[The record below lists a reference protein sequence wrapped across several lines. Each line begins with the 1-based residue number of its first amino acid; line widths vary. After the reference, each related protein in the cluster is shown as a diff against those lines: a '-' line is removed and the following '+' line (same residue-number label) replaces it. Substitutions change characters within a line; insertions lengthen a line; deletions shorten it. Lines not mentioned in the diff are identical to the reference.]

1 MELRMQYATARDGVR
16 IAYGTAG
23 SGPWLV
29 RVPSLPFSHSQLEWQ
44 QGSDFFDHLAAN
56 WSVVQYDPR
65 GVGLSDRDPPDL
77 SLEARI
83 SDLEAVVDKL
93 GIETFALHG
102 VGWSGPVVVTY
113 TIRHP
118 ERVSHLILDDAQ
130 MRIEDFMAIPQIRAL
145 EQLSGDWD
153 SFLDFLVFTMYG
165 TGRDQ
170 SGPIIQYLKACVS
183 QQGAQRIF
191 AAVRGDDAVSLLP
204 QIKAPTLIV
213 QHGGARQNA
222 VGVGYQIEG
231 AREMAASIPNARLVI
246 LSGGVQDDTG
256 RIFHEI
262 ADLLDTD
269 ATAPHKHTDARQL
282 SGGVRAILFTD
293 VVEHTE
299 MMRRLGDEKGREVL
313 REHERITRDV
323 LKAHAGD
330 EVKTMGD
337 GFLASFGSV
346 AKSVEAAIAL
356 QRAFTER
363 NQSAAEPLHVRV
375 GLNAGEPIEEDGD
388 LFGSTIILAARI
400 AAAAESGEIL
410 ASMAVRELSAG
421 KPFLFADRGD
431 RALRGF
437 EDPVRMFE
445 VNWRA

>member
-1 MELRMQYATARDGVR
+1 M
-16 IAYGTAG
+16 
-23 SGPWLV
+23 
-29 RVPSLPFSHSQLEWQ
+29 EWQ
-44 QGSDFFDHLAAN
+44 QGSDFFDQLAAN

-65 GVGLSDRDPPDL
+65 GVGLSDRDVADL

-83 SDLEAVVDKL
+83 SDLEAVVDRV
-93 GIETFALHG
+93 GMETFALHG
-102 VGWSGPVVVTY
+102 VGWSGPVVVSY
-113 TIRHP
+113 AVRHP
-118 ERVSHLILDDAQ
+118 ERVTHLILDDAQ

-165 TGRDQ
+165 LGRDQ

-191 AAVRGDDAVSLLP
+191 DSVRGDDAVHLLP
-204 QIKAPTLIV
+204 QIQAPALIV
-213 QHGGARQNA
+213 QHSNARQNLD
-222 VGVGYQIEG
+222 G
-231 AREMAASIPNARLVI
+231 AREMAATIPNARLVI
-246 LSGGVQDDTG
+246 LSGGVQDDTE

-262 ADLLDTD
+262 ADLLETD
-269 ATAPHKHTDARQL
+269 ATAPHKHPEAKQP

-293 VVEHTE
+293 VVEHTA

-313 REHERITRDV
+313 RDHERITRDV
-323 LKAHAGD
+323 LRAHAGD

-337 GFLASFGSV
+337 GFLASFASV

-356 QRAFTER
+356 QRAFAER
-363 NQSAAEPLHVRV
+363 NQSAAEPIHVRV

-400 AAAAESGEIL
+400 AASAESGEIL

-437 EDPVRMFE
+437 EDPVRVFE
-445 VNWRA
+445 VNWRG

>member
-1 MELRMQYATARDGVR
+1 
-16 IAYGTAG
+16 
-23 SGPWLV
+23 
-29 RVPSLPFSHSQLEWQ
+29 
-44 QGSDFFDHLAAN
+44 
-56 WSVVQYDPR
+56 
-65 GVGLSDRDPPDL
+65 
-77 SLEARI
+77 
-83 SDLEAVVDKL
+83 
-93 GIETFALHG
+93 
-102 VGWSGPVVVTY
+102 
-113 TIRHP
+113 
-118 ERVSHLILDDAQ
+118 

-153 SFLDFLVFTMYG
+153 SFLEFLVFTMYG

-170 SGPIIQYLKACVS
+170 AGPIVQYLRACVS
-183 QQGAQRIF
+183 QRGAQRIF
-191 AAVRGDDAVSLLP
+191 ASVRGDDAVGLLP
-204 QIKAPTLIV
+204 QIKAPTLIL
-213 QHGGARQNA
+213 QHGGARQN
-222 VGVGYQIEG
+222 IEG

-262 ADLLDTD
+262 ADLLETD
-269 ATAPHKHTDARQL
+269 VTAPHKHPDAKQP

-293 VVEHTE
+293 VVEHTA
-299 MMRRLGDEKGREVL
+299 MMRRLGDEKGRDVL
-313 REHERITRDV
+313 RDHERITRDV
-323 LKAHAGD
+323 LRAHAGD

-356 QRAFTER
+356 QRAFAGR
-363 NQSAAEPLHVRV
+363 NQSAAEPIHVRV

>member
-1 MELRMQYATARDGVR
+1 MELRMQYATARDGTR
-16 IAYGTAG
+16 IAFGTAG

-44 QGSDFFDHLAAN
+44 QGSDFFDQLAAN

-65 GVGLSDRDPPDL
+65 GVGLSDRDPADL

-113 TIRHP
+113 TVRHP

-191 AAVRGDDAVSLLP
+191 ASVRGDDAVSLLP

-213 QHGGARQNA
+213 QHGGARRNMD
-222 VGVGYQIEG
+222 G

-246 LSGGVQDDTG
+246 LSGGIQDDTE

-269 ATAPHKHTDARQL
+269 ATAPHKHTDAKQP

-293 VVEHTE
+293 VVEHTA

-356 QRAFTER
+356 QRAFDER
-363 NQSAAEPLHVRV
+363 NRTAAEPLHVRV

-388 LFGSTIILAARI
+388 LFGSTIILAARL

-421 KPFLFADRGD
+421 KPFLFADRGEH
-431 RALRGF
+431 ALRGF

-445 VNWRA
+445 VNWRG